1 MESEKPERTLAVT
14 KRVSGIPISA
24 VCTRCRREFKLP
36 MTMMGKTSG
45 AMANL
50 REMFDSHKCEREQA
64 D

>member
-1 MESEKPERTLAVT
+1 
-14 KRVSGIPISA
+14 
-24 VCTRCRREFKLP
+24 